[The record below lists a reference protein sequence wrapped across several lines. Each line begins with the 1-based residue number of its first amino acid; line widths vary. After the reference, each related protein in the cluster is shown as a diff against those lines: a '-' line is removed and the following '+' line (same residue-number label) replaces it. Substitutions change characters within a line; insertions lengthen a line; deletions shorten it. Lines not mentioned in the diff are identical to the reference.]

1 MAQPP
6 SELEIMGRKLFI
18 GLRSVVQ
25 KAVAKGVASV
35 AEDVRDVVAEG
46 EGRLGK
52 FIAGCEEIARQGR
65 SDPPPPVPPPAETTR
80 QTPKAKKRSRGGR
93 R

>member
-65 SDPPPPVPPPAETTR
+65 SEPPPPPPAETTR
-80 QTPKAKKRSRGGR
+80 QTPRAKKKRRSRR
-93 R
+93 